1 MADRRRPLT
10 RAEVTD
16 MAERIRAVLSDSDAG
31 LSTTTRHRYESAVTN
46 GGGHPGRGA
55 EPYPQ

>member
-31 LSTTTRHRYESAVTN
+31 LSTTKTAPLRKRCDG